1 MSDIFLRI
9 VGIRVRRNSRPR
21 QWKLRPSV
29 SELSHLSRV
38 KLFQLLDLTL
48 TRNNPDQARNDG
60 RRGVINTFS
69 YSKDVST
76 IMAES
81 LVTARKV
88 MHITEKY
95 VLESHQR
102 ERIMM

>member
-1 MSDIFLRI
+1 MQASPF
-9 VGIRVRRNSRPR
+9 GIRIIASLACQVV
-21 QWKLRPSV
+21 SV
-29 SELSHLSRV
+29 TRLQSV
-38 KLFQLLDLTL
+38 LTL
-48 TRNNPDQARNDG
+48 TLNNPDQARNDG

-69 YSKDVST
+69 YSKGVST
-76 IMAES
+76 ITAES

-88 MHITEKY
+88 MHIIDKY